1 MITDLKELFAY
12 RGIVFQLILLSFK
25 TQFRQSLI
33 GPLWHILQPLISSGV
48 LFVIFN
54 EILGTSKGIEN
65 PYLNFFSAVLFWN
78 VFLQSFST
86 SSTVLEGNKHIFSKI
101 YFPRIIP
108 VLSNSGVT
116 LFRFILQL
124 CIYFI
129 LYYFTEENFDIINQL
144 NVLLISLILFLHIL
158 MIGMTVGLVFASVS
172 ILYKD
177 LLIALPFFSNLLFFA
192 TPIVYEVSA
201 LPKYLLSFLSFNPL
215 LTPIQFAKDLLRNNV
230 DFDLN
235 YINSLAITFCMFFT
249 SLLLFNRSSRKFVDT
264 I

>member
-1 MITDLKELFAY
+1 M
-12 RGIVFQLILLSFK
+12 
-25 TQFRQSLI
+25 
-33 GPLWHILQPLISSGV
+33 ISSGV

-65 PYLNFFSAVLFWN
+65 PYLNFFSAVVFWS
-78 VFLQSFST
+78 VFLQSFSS

-116 LFRFILQL
+116 LFRFVLQL
-124 CIYFI
+124 LIYFL
-129 LYYFTEENFDIINQL
+129 LYYFTEDNFYIIDQL
-144 NVLLISLILFLHIL
+144 KILLISLILFLYIL
-158 MIGMTVGLVFASVS
+158 MIGMATGLIFASVS
-172 ILYKD
+172 VIYKD

-192 TPIVYEVSA
+192 TPIVYEVSS
-201 LPKYLLSFLSFNPL
+201 LPKYLISFLSLNPL
-215 LTPIQFAKDLLRNNV
+215 LIPIQFAKDLLRNNF
-230 DFDLN
+230 DFDFN
-235 YINSLAITFCMFFT
+235 YLISVTITLCLFFI

>member
-1 MITDLKELFAY
+1 MISDLKELFVY
-12 RGIVFQLILLSFK
+12 RRIIFQLIILSFK

-48 LFVIFN
+48 LFIIFN

-108 VLSNSGVT
+108 VISNSGVT

-124 CIYFI
+124 LIYFI
-129 LYYFTEENFDIINQL
+129 LYYLTEDNFYIITQL
-144 NVLLISLILFLHIL
+144 KVLLISLILFLHIL
-158 MIGMTVGLVFASVS
+158 MIGMAAGFIFASVS
-172 ILYKD
+172 VIYKD
-177 LLIALPFFSNLLFFA
+177 LLIALPFLSNLLFFA

-201 LPKYLLSFLSFNPL
+201 LPKHLISFLSLNPL
-215 LTPIQFAKDLLRNNV
+215 LTPIQFAKDLLRNNIV
-230 DFDLN
+230 FDLN
-235 YINSLAITFCMFFT
+235 YLNSLAITLCMFFA